1 MNIYAERERTR
12 CPSLPSELW
21 RERFLAGWPE
31 AWDSPQAPLQIL
43 CWESREGDF
52 RGPEDGAIDAALALA
67 SDPYRSGPEGISRI
81 REELARWWASESNA
95 RAMLRYLGR
104 RAFAAGEGTPDHRM
118 VTLLA
123 CLCAR
128 TAPRMPAQSLRAID
142 MIEAWAWGWGEDLRK
157 EAHQIA
163 YGEAA
168 ETTSAAAAAAA
179 ATDVASVAS
188 YVVATDAADAASS
201 TAYAAAT
208 DVVAVAA
215 SDAEGEDWNTAMRR
229 HIAALAD
236 LVRAAVPTAHF

>member
-81 REELARWWASESNA
+81 REELARCWTRENDAGKMLDHIA
-95 RAMLRYLGR
+95 RL
-104 RAFAAGEGTPDHRM
+104 AFVAGEGSAAHRIA
-118 VTLLA
+118 TLLA

-128 TAPRMPAQSLRAID
+128 TSPHLPTKSARAID
-142 MIEAWAWGWGEDLRK
+142 LTEAWALGGDDRRK
-157 EAHQIA
+157 EACEMA
-163 YGEAA
+163 EAA
-168 ETTSAAAAAAA
+168 DKATAVSGGGVYDVAAAYAAAAAKAA
-179 ATDVASVAS
+179 AT
-188 YVVATDAADAASS
+188 AAE
-201 TAYAAAT
+201 AAAT
-208 DVVAVAA
+208 AAGATAAADAVAA
-215 SDAEGEDWNTAMRR
+215 SADDGGDWNTNSHR
-229 HIAALAD
+229 HLAALAD
-236 LVRAAVPTAHF
+236 LVRAAVPKFPF